1 MQMLLDASH
10 VLETPWPVLTAAIIL
25 LAIIV
30 LFRQSWPDKRRWW
43 QLLVPVILAVVGVG
57 LEHLFKTDYEKIASV
72 IDSGIQAV
80 IDRDIG
86 QINRIISPDYSDSRH
101 HSKDA
106 IMAFCGDLLSERFAE
121 KIKKQQEKITIL
133 APEATAELL
142 VRLHLSP
149 QNTYAAMG
157 TLMYV
162 KIKLYF
168 TKTTHGNWLIS
179 GTEIVSVNNQTLNW
193 NSVI

>member
-1 MQMLLDASH
+1 
-10 VLETPWPVLTAAIIL
+10 
-25 LAIIV
+25 
-30 LFRQSWPDKRRWW
+30 
-43 QLLVPVILAVVGVG
+43 
-57 LEHLFKTDYEKIASV
+57 
-72 IDSGIQAV
+72 
-80 IDRDIG
+80 
-86 QINRIISPDYSDSRH
+86 
-101 HSKDA
+101 
-106 IMAFCGDLLSERFAE
+106 MAFCGDLLSERFAE